1 MIKKPLFIL
10 LILFTTALVVYFSEP
25 KEPTLTQ
32 SEKVALEKR
41 FITDPYIMPDTLID
55 YTIYSDSIV
64 FEFKQ
69 PAHYKYWD
77 FELSLTVKNNTTRST
92 KHYALLE
99 NIPVI
104 KNKMVVTAFHI
115 AKDSI
120 STYEPEIFG
129 FPVMED
135 DSQVISKEIG
145 DARMFFKDHQRTGTL
160 HPWGKQL
167 SLIALKKNAEKQL
180 QPHEKEYL
188 NELFE
193 KKFN

>member
-69 PAHYKYWD
+69 PVHYKYWNLD
-77 FELSLTVKNNTTRST
+77 LALTVKKNNKRTTEHAVSIED
-92 KHYALLE
+92 L
-99 NIPVI
+99 PVI
-104 KNKMVVTAFHI
+104 RNKMVVTAFHI

-120 STYEPEIFG
+120 NTYEPEIFG

-135 DSQVISKEIG
+135 DSQIISKEIG
-145 DARMFFKDHQRTGTL
+145 DARMFFKDHERTGTL

-167 SLIALKKNAEKQL
+167 SLIALKKNAGKQL
-180 QPHEKEYL
+180 QPHEKAYL